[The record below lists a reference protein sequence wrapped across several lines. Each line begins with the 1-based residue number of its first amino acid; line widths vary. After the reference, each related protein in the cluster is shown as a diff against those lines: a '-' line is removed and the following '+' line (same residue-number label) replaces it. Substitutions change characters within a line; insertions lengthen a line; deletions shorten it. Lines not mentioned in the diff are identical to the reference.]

1 MVGRVKPGNPGIV
14 VNFSRM
20 ALNLLYIPP
29 FWPTIDYTF
38 DAVVGIMTI
47 SANSMVRN
55 ESLRGTPF
63 SLTGTKAWPPVVEGA
78 QSLGGDAEN
87 KVG

>member
-1 MVGRVKPGNPGIV
+1 
-14 VNFSRM
+14 M
-20 ALNLLYIPP
+20 ALNLPYIPP

-55 ESLRGTPF
+55 AA
-63 SLTGTKAWPPVVEGA
+63 SLTEELPATTR
-78 QSLGGDAEN
+78 SLHR
-87 KVG
+87 